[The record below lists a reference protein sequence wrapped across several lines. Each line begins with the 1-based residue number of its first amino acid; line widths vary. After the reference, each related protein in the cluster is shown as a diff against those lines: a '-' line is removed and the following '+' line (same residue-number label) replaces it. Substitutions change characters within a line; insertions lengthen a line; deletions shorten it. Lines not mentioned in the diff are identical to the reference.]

1 MLPVDKTPLARGSV
15 REVLALA
22 WPVMISM
29 LSYTVMGVAD
39 TLFVG
44 QLGTAPLAAV
54 GLAAACVHLGYAF
67 SNGLLRGVRVKVAQS
82 TGADDVAGARRF
94 AWQGVWLA
102 LALGGLVALLAPL
115 GPQLFEWMGASLAV
129 RELAAAYFGVRLLG
143 APLLFLQLAF
153 ASWFQ
158 GRGDT
163 RTPMVA
169 HLLANGINVALD
181 PVLIFGLLGAPALG
195 IAGAAVATVVGFG
208 AAAMYLAWHFLRDA
222 GREQPLMRSALA
234 EIVTVGAPIGLRDL
248 LEVGS
253 WVAFTSLLA
262 RVGEVHLAAH
272 VIAIRVV
279 SVSFLPGYAVSEA
292 VGVLTGQAVGARRP
306 AMARE
311 ATRSGLLLA
320 VGIMAAC
327 ALVFVATPVPLVAA
341 FGAEQD
347 VMVVAVQLLRIAA
360 VFQVFDAVAMVGI
373 GALNGA
379 GDTRITMLIG
389 IGCAWLVKLPAG
401 VGLALFAGMGAAGAW
416 WGLTLEVIAYAVLAM
431 VRLRG
436 SAWLEGRLEAEQLAA
451 AK

>member
-1 MLPVDKTPLARGSV
+1 MLRVEAGAPRRASV
-15 REVLALA
+15 REVLGLA

-54 GLAAACVHLGYAF
+54 GLAAASVHLGYAF
-67 SNGLLRGVRVKVAQS
+67 GNGMLRGVRVKVAQS
-82 TGADDVAGARRF
+82 TGAGEDDDARRF

-102 LALGGLVALLAPL
+102 LSLGGLVALFAPY
-115 GPQLFEWMGASLAV
+115 GPLLFEQMGASLAV

-169 HLLANGINVALD
+169 HLLANGLNVALD
-181 PVLIFGLLGAPALG
+181 PVLIFGLFGFPAMG

-208 AAAMYLAWHFLRDA
+208 SAAAFLAWHFVRTA
-222 GREQPLMRSALA
+222 GRERPLEAAALG

-262 RVGEVHLAAH
+262 RVGEVQLAAH

-306 AMARE
+306 ALARE
-311 ATRSGLLLA
+311 ATRSGFVLA

-327 ALVFVATPVPLVAA
+327 ALVFVAVPSPLIEV
-341 FGAEQD
+341 FGAEPA
-347 VMVVAVQLLRIAA
+347 VVAVAVQLLYVAA

-379 GDTRITMLIG
+379 GDTRVTMLIG
-389 IGCAWLVKLPAG
+389 VGCAWLVKLPAG
-401 VGLALFAGMGAAGAW
+401 VGLTLYAGLGAAGAW
-416 WGLTLEVIAYAVLAM
+416 WALTLEIIVYAALALY
-431 VRLRG
+431 RLRG
-436 SAWLEGRLEAEQLAA
+436 SAWLEERIEQGELAA